1 VAIQVVSL
9 LTTSPLYHLLREGDR
24 ALYGLILLRSDDEQ
38 VQVVVLLL
46 PHLLLLRSGGAILYG
61 LIHPP
66 LGGDVV
72 DPIHPGGIA
81 RVGVNLPRIPNN
93 ITHPPPPPRKGIPK
107 NHLQGIIMIIVDDTP
122 SIVNAVLHPEVP
134 HVVHQDQV
142 RRGERVLPRVST
154 MEGGYDHVLR
164 IMNDMSIGLIIV
176 VVVEE
181 ENKSRP
187 PQIILILHPPW

>member
-24 ALYGLILLRSDDEQ
+24 ALSGLILLHLDDEQ

-46 PHLLLLRSGGAILYG
+46 PHLLLRSGGAILYG
-61 LIHPP
+61 PIHHP

-93 ITHPPPPPRKGIPK
+93 ITPPPPTQKGIPK

-164 IMNDMSIGLIIV
+164 IMNVMSIGLIIV